1 MSLTLRRRE
10 LHTRAPAL
18 RLGSGREGEKIGRM
32 EEAVMEM
39 YSTFLHA
46 NLLPVLEEFLVAT
59 KNTHCAKTE

>member
-46 NLLPVLEEFLVAT
+46 NLLPGT
-59 KNTHCAKTE
+59 KY